1 MHKFRYLTLALATS
15 LLLTSSAFALE
26 ASDKTRLETTLS
38 TYAAALENADYGAVV
53 NALPPA
59 VIELISQ
66 EAKLSPEVIRQSIT
80 AQMSS
85 VMSEAVIHSFT
96 MDTSTMTSGETASGM
111 NYAFLPTETVISQA
125 GGEQQNVETTTLA
138 IDQDGVWYLMRIEYP
153 SHYDFV
159 RTAYPEFQDVAL
171 PE

>member
-1 MHKFRYLTLALATS
+1 MHNFRYLMPALSTF
-15 LLLTSSAFALE
+15 LLLASSSHALE
-26 ASDKTRLETTLS
+26 ASDKARLVTTLS
-38 TYAAALENADYGAVV
+38 TYASALENADYVAVV

-66 EAKLSPEVIRQSIT
+66 EAKLSPEVIRKSVT

-85 VMSEAVIHSFT
+85 VMSEATIHSFT

-111 NYAFLPTETVISQA
+111 NYAFLPTETVVSQA
-125 GGEQQNVETTTLA
+125 GGEPQNVETTTLA
-138 IDQDGVWYLMRIEYP
+138 IDQDGAWYLMRIEYP

-159 RTAYPEFQDVAL
+159 RAAYPEFQDVAL
-171 PE
+171 PD